1 MKKEFNFSEEFGNIS
16 DQMIE
21 EAGKEW
27 HPRKYPVLQFYGR
40 KIACV
45 LLVFILGMAAFRSPI
60 VQATVEKIT
69 SEIGRIMGFQKDLL
83 SYTSD
88 IQEQSRT
95 KNGITVTLKEAIAD
109 ERILMVEADI
119 VMQDGTLASW
129 INSEKTTFD
138 GKVFHPIEE
147 TYSTGKSGKF
157 IYVERYSEDILTDE
171 TAKVHLIVEA
181 GKDPGTGVGLDD
193 AGSIAEFA
201 FDFIVD
207 AKALEAK
214 TRTRELDIEIP
225 MPKFPSGKMRLQ
237 ELTMNDLY
245 TVINVPLADEERD
258 LEFWMDY
265 EYKLKGKDNFG
276 NPVSMEL
283 QTRWDSDDLEF
294 RSDFVGDYESGE
306 SIPDGKIQISLADK
320 DCSYLELQLYERKI
334 EYEQVDSQEDDEYE
348 WGERFIP
355 PAEENYGWKE
365 VGEPF
370 RIQIDPVD
378 TSKPFLITASSE
390 LENDRRKILS
400 IDVDMMPVTDEKFQN
415 LTFEITLDENIRKYI
430 PDGNLDYKVEELED
444 ASAISHEIEIELPAD
459 TPMEELDQA
468 LNHITVTMKWK
479 GGEQTEEVAL
489 KKTE

>member
-1 MKKEFNFSEEFGNIS
+1 MKKEFDFSEEFGNIS

-21 EAGKEW
+21 DAGKEW

-45 LLVFILGMAAFRSPI
+45 LLVFILGMAAFRSPV

-88 IQEQSRT
+88 IQEQSQT

-109 ERILMVEADI
+109 ERILMVGLDI
-119 VMQDGTLASW
+119 DMPDRELASW
-129 INSEKTTFD
+129 INNEKTTFD
-138 GKVFHPIEE
+138 GKAHLPCEKTGNVGDSGVY
-147 TYSTGKSGKF
+147 TY
-157 IYVERYSEDILTDE
+157 EQRYSEDILTNG
-171 TAKVHLIVEA
+171 TAEVHLVVEV
-181 GKDPGTGVGLDD
+181 GEDTGFVQDD
-193 AGSIAEFA
+193 TGSMAEFV
-201 FDFIVD
+201 FDFTVD

-214 TRTRELDIEIP
+214 TRRQKLDIEIP
-225 MPKFPSGKMRLQ
+225 MPRFPSGKMRLQ
-237 ELTMNDLY
+237 ELIMNDLY
-245 TVINVPLADEERD
+245 TVINVPLTDEDRNM
-258 LEFWMDY
+258 EFGMDC
-265 EYKLKGKDNFG
+265 EYKLKGKDSFG
-276 NPVSMEL
+276 NPVYMEL
-283 QTRWDSDDLEF
+283 QKRWDSDDLEF
-294 RSDFVGDYESGE
+294 RSDFMGDYESGE
-306 SIPDGKIQISLADK
+306 IIVVDEFQMSVPDK
-320 DCSYLELQLYERKI
+320 DSSYLDLQLYERKI
-334 EYEQVDSQEDDEYE
+334 EYEQADGQVDALEQV
-348 WGERFIP
+348 IP

-390 LENDRRKILS
+390 LENDGRKNLS

-430 PDGNLDYKVEELED
+430 PDGNLDYKVEGLEE
-444 ASAISHEIEIELPAD
+444 ATAFSHEIEVELPAD

-468 LNHITVTMKWK
+468 LKYITVTMKWK
-479 GGEQTEEVAL
+479 GGEQTEEVVL
-489 KKTE
+489 KKDNN

>member
-1 MKKEFNFSEEFGNIS
+1 MKKEFDFSEQFGNIS

-27 HPRKYPVLQFYGR
+27 HPKKYPVLQFYGR

-88 IQEQSRT
+88 IQEQSQT

-109 ERILMVEADI
+109 ERILMVEMDI
-119 VMQDGTLASW
+119 EIPDGILASW

-147 TYSTGKSGKF
+147 TYSVDKSGEF
-157 IYVERYSEDILTDE
+157 IYVERYSEDILSNE
-171 TAKVHLIVEA
+171 MAKVHLVVEV
-181 GKDPGTGVGLDD
+181 GKDPETGVGLDD
-193 AGSIAEFA
+193 TGSMEEFA
-201 FDFIVD
+201 FDFTVD

-214 TRTRELDIEIP
+214 TRTQELDIEIP
-225 MPKFPSGKMRLQ
+225 MPRFPSGKMRLQ

-245 TVINVPLADEERD
+245 TVINVPLADEDRD
-258 LEFWMDY
+258 MEFGDY
-265 EYKLKGKDNFG
+265 EYKLTGKDSFG
-276 NPVSMEL
+276 NPVYMGL
-283 QTRWDSDDLEF
+283 LARWDSDDLEF
-294 RSDFVGDYESGE
+294 RSNFVGGCEAGE
-306 SIPDGKIQISLADK
+306 SIPDGMSLPDK
-320 DCSYLELQLYERKI
+320 DCSYLDLQLYERKI
-334 EYEQVDSQEDDEYE
+334 EYEQADGQEDDEVA
-348 WGERFIP
+348 WGERIIP
-355 PAEENYGWKE
+355 SAEENYGWKE

-378 TSKPFLITASSE
+378 TSKPFLITASSK
-390 LENDRRKILS
+390 LENDGRKILS

-430 PDGNLDYKVEELED
+430 PDGNIDYKGEELGD
-444 ASAISHEIEIELPAD
+444 ASAFSHGIDIELPAD

-489 KKTE
+489 KKAE

>member
-1 MKKEFNFSEEFGNIS
+1 
-16 DQMIE
+16 
-21 EAGKEW
+21 
-27 HPRKYPVLQFYGR
+27 
-40 KIACV
+40 
-45 LLVFILGMAAFRSPI
+45 
-60 VQATVEKIT
+60 
-69 SEIGRIMGFQKDLL
+69 
-83 SYTSD
+83 
-88 IQEQSRT
+88 
-95 KNGITVTLKEAIAD
+95 
-109 ERILMVEADI
+109 
-119 VMQDGTLASW
+119 
-129 INSEKTTFD
+129 
-138 GKVFHPIEE
+138 
-147 TYSTGKSGKF
+147 
-157 IYVERYSEDILTDE
+157 
-171 TAKVHLIVEA
+171 
-181 GKDPGTGVGLDD
+181 
-193 AGSIAEFA
+193 
-201 FDFIVD
+201 
-207 AKALEAK
+207 
-214 TRTRELDIEIP
+214 
-225 MPKFPSGKMRLQ
+225 MRLQ

-245 TVINVPLADEERD
+245 TVINVPLADEDRD

-283 QTRWDSDDLEF
+283 QTRWNSDDLEF

-306 SIPDGKIQISLADK
+306 SIPDGKIQMSLPDK

-348 WGERFIP
+348 WGKRFIP

-390 LENDRRKILS
+390 LENGRRKILS

-444 ASAISHEIEIELPAD
+444 AFAISHEIEVELPAE
-459 TPMEELDQA
+459 TPMEKLDQA